1 MDDNLHQDAT
11 ECADSLI
18 AAERARG
25 MPIRDED
32 RPQVRNLLIEA
43 FERGAKHGTAP

>member
-1 MDDNLHQDAT
+1 MDENLHQDAT
-11 ECADSLI
+11 DCADGLI
-18 AAERARG
+18 AADRARG

-43 FERGAKHGTAP
+43 FERGAQRGIS